1 MGTPSKLS
9 VIRKVVTVARARP
22 TLLCSCWATHYHHPF
37 FPHTSHIIWHTTTTP
52 PILDIRIR
60 ISVTPTFGCRTG
72 RVVWKMKYN
81 FDLEIS
87 TLKLNL
93 GSGTQFQVHLKFN
106 TRHLNFNL
114 NGLKSNLVG
123 DHNTQSAR
131 IYVLEGVGHPRS
143 QIWDIYN
150 ERDCTGTTIPFYLS
164 GT

>member
-1 MGTPSKLS
+1 
-9 VIRKVVTVARARP
+9 
-22 TLLCSCWATHYHHPF
+22 
-37 FPHTSHIIWHTTTTP
+37 
-52 PILDIRIR
+52 
-60 ISVTPTFGCRTG
+60 
-72 RVVWKMKYN
+72 MKYN